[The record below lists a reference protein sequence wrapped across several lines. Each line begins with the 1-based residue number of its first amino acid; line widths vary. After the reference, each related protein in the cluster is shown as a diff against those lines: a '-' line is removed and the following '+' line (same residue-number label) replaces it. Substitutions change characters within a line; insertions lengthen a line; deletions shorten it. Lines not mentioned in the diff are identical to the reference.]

1 MILQYLIVTANSL
14 VINDIGFEFQV
25 VLRRPRSWTCTS
37 LPALDI
43 LCTCDKDEIRGITSE
58 ILVITVILSETAS
71 KGEFSF

>member
-25 VLRRPRSWTCTS
+25 VLRRPRSWTCAS